1 MVGAQLEELDYGKL
15 YEAYSTND
23 RKSAADAN
31 VMFEIICY
39 GYQCG
44 IYSNRDLEE
53 ACRYRVDFMWLLGG
67 GHSAW
72 SEWRDSNPQP
82 LDPNKHDTKL
92 CHTPIA
98 CLLL

>member
-39 GYQCG
+39 EYQCG

-67 GHSAW
+67 EQYRITVALPGFGNGMQK
-72 SEWRDSNPQP
+72 R
-82 LDPNKHDTKL
+82 
-92 CHTPIA
+92 
-98 CLLL
+98 